1 MAAAAAASS
10 SGGGGG
16 GDGHGGAVVPLGKP
30 LTAVLLYRSAA
41 LDVILLILFPSA
53 DAAGAFAVGEA
64 AGAAAAAEVG
74 HFGRPWRPS
83 WRFGGRLPSLASLAG
98 GLDGDT
104 TAGRPWTS
112 AASRASERVRRRDSG
127 YEAGMA
133 TANSSDSNR
142 DGSAGSSSS
151 GGSGGSNGSNSR
163 DGVQGGGGG
172 STFGLPL
179 P

>member
-30 LTAVLLYRSAA
+30 LTAVLLSRSAA

-74 HFGRPWRPS
+74 HLDDHGAHHGAS
-83 WRFGGRLPSLASLAG
+83 VGGFRAWLRL
-98 GLDGDT
+98 
-104 TAGRPWTS
+104 R
-112 AASRASERVRRRDSG
+112 
-127 YEAGMA
+127 
-133 TANSSDSNR
+133 
-142 DGSAGSSSS
+142 
-151 GGSGGSNGSNSR
+151 
-163 DGVQGGGGG
+163 GV
-172 STFGLPL
+172 STPI
-179 P
+179 